1 MAIKSS
7 LFPSF
12 QRPLFPTAIIDIT
25 GLVKT
30 CYLLNEQAGG
40 NNEDGAMLSAYISS
54 PIVH

>member
-40 NNEDGAMLSAYISS
+40 NEDGAMLSAYISS